1 MSTYPSSAPAVKA
14 ALVAEVQA
22 ALPSTQVTY
31 NFPSTAPEREWVMV
45 GDITWTKDD
54 WGPFGQRARDE
65 EYNIVLFVNVLR
77 PGDSAQESAERAFE
91 LLAVVEDLLRARPFP
106 ISARSI
112 SVAVEKQSIDGF
124 VVDEGFESQIK
135 AVVAVTARI

>member
-1 MSTYPSSAPAVKA
+1 VAIYSSSAPAVKA
-14 ALVAEVQA
+14 ILVDQIAA
-22 ALPSTQVTY
+22 ALPSVQVTY

-65 EYNIVLFVNVLR
+65 EYHIVLFVNVLR

-91 LLAVVEDLLRARPFP
+91 LLATVEELLRARPFP

-112 SVAVEKQSIDGF
+112 NVAVEKQSIDGF

>member
-1 MSTYPSSAPAVKA
+1 VATYPSSAPAVKA
-14 ALVAEVQA
+14 IIVEQIAT
-22 ALPSTQVTY
+22 ALPGVQVTY
-31 NFPSTAPEREWVMV
+31 NFPSTAPEREWVML
-45 GDITWTKDD
+45 GDVTWTKDD

-65 EYNIVLFVNVLR
+65 EYRILLFVNVLR

-91 LLAVVEDLLRARPFP
+91 LLAVVEDLLRGKPFP
-106 ISARSI
+106 IPARSI
-112 SVAVEKQSIDGF
+112 NVAVEKQSIDGF

>member
-1 MSTYPSSAPAVKA
+1 VAIYSSSAPAVKA
-14 ALVAEVQA
+14 IIVEQIAA
-22 ALPSTQVTY
+22 ALPSVQVTY

-65 EYNIVLFVNVLR
+65 EYRIVLFVNVLR

-91 LLAVVEDLLRARPFP
+91 LLAVVEDLLRAKPFP